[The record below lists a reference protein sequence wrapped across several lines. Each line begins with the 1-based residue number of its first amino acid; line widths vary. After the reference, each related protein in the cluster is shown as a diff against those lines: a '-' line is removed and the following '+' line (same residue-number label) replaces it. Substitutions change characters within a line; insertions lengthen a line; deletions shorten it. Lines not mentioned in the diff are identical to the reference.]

1 MAKLHKIYDFY
12 GENLVQYKNLTSL
25 LERYVEAMSHR
36 GKKRYEEA
44 VNRAGDSNSGSFY
57 EFVPRNDVSHGGKK
71 VRVEEAE
78 KMNSELEKFNNLLP
92 VKTRPFSFLPHVL
105 SLPLDIQYSE
115 DGNALLWSLVTD
127 TGFLFEEVRP
137 GVTNQYSPA
146 AFVAAQKSIPKP
158 VFIGK
163 KKYYFPIIAIRLDE
177 ENIIEEA
184 LYRLQKMYRCAGE
197 SEDQCPDIL
206 RRLDRLMNSGETR
219 NEAENLTGFRQLLR
233 SVSGRSTNLKKKV
246 IPQELLEKK
255 FYCSA
260 ETGLA
265 TNRQALYEP
274 LEYDEHGP
282 VAYTLKDAVQYL
294 VAILEEIESD
304 KREILKKLPDGFSQT
319 GYQRYCEMMERRQIL
334 QRVFQETRT
343 YIDLRNEIVEQRLNP
358 DGASQLIPVE
368 FGDATVPSAQHD
380 SCQTDRLKWTDMIE
394 RPAVNDKTVQS
405 VCRIFCNYMKLK
417 DCHSEILFRS
427 IEHIVQFSLQEV
439 FRVFEPEVENGITF
453 APVIT
458 YLIFCEYGK
467 QLTKKELKSISIRKV
482 FQKRNPSSVCPEKAE
497 QDLKLY
503 DNLCGVYAEYYC
515 DEHNHLMKAKM
526 AWDIV
531 FLRYSGYWC
540 YFEDMSVIRRRKC
553 SGTWPF
559 QTAEFLPFE
568 WLYNCV
574 EINRITSLTHSAAL
588 KVRQDDKILDRFCPT
603 QAGDPGWDAVCK
615 ICDQLQ
621 TDEKKDNS
629 SWLAR
634 YLCAI
639 SHSYSDGYMRN
650 FLDDCIMDLYPDEAQ
665 EFKTVFYHHL
675 YNYLKLSE
683 GFSSDWMRHSLKE
696 SKVLAALEYTLR
708 MILAN
713 RCYERLYHWMKAILA
728 REPDKNDNI

>member
-1 MAKLHKIYDFY
+1 
-12 GENLVQYKNLTSL
+12 
-25 LERYVEAMSHR
+25 MSHR
-36 GKKRYEEA
+36 GKNRYEEA
-44 VNRAGDSNSGSFY
+44 VNRAGDSNSGPFY
-57 EFVPRNDVSHGGKK
+57 ELIPRNDVGHGGKK
-71 VRVEEAE
+71 VRAE
-78 KMNSELEKFNNLLP
+78 DIKEMNGVLEKFYSLLP
-92 VKTRPFSFLPHVL
+92 METRPFSFLSCVL
-105 SLPLDIQYSE
+105 GLPKDIQHSK
-115 DGNALLWSLVTD
+115 DGDALLWSLITD

-137 GVTNQYSPA
+137 AVTNQYSSTG
-146 AFVAAQKSIPKP
+146 FVAAQKSVQASAI
-158 VFIGK
+158 VRK
-163 KKYYFPIIAIRLDE
+163 KKQDSQIMTILWDE
-177 ENIIEEA
+177 ESKIEEA
-184 LYRLQKMYRCAGE
+184 LYRLQKTYRHAGE
-197 SEDQCPDIL
+197 SKDQCPDIL
-206 RRLDRLMNSGETR
+206 RRFDRLMNSGETQ

-233 SVSGRSTNLKKKV
+233 TASGHSAKLNKEVVS
-246 IPQELLEKK
+246 QELLEKK
-255 FYCSA
+255 FYRSA
-260 ETGLA
+260 KTGLA
-265 TNRQALYEP
+265 TDTQTPYEP
-274 LEYDEHGP
+274 LEYDEYGP
-282 VAYTLKDAVQYL
+282 IVYTLKDAVHYL
-294 VAILEEIESD
+294 VAILEKIESD

-319 GYQRYCEMMERRQIL
+319 GYQRYCKMMERQQIL

-531 FLRYSGYWC
+531 FLRYSGYWR
-540 YFEDMSVIRRRKC
+540 YFEDMSMIRGHKC
-553 SGTWPF
+553 SGSWPF
-559 QTAEFLPFE
+559 QKAEFLLVE
-568 WLYNCV
+568 WLYECV
-574 EINRITSLTHSAAL
+574 EMNRKINLTHSVTL
-588 KVRQDDKILDRFCPT
+588 KASQNKVLDSFKPVK
-603 QAGDPGWDAVCK
+603 AGDPGWNAVCN
-615 ICDQLQ
+615 ICGQLQ
-621 TDEKKDNS
+621 ADEKKDDS
-629 SWLAR
+629 LWLTR
-634 YLCAI
+634 YLHVI
-639 SHSYSDGYMRN
+639 STPHSDGYMWE
-650 FLDDCIMDLYPDEAQ
+650 FLDKCIRDLYSDKAQ
-665 EFKTVFYHHL
+665 EFGINFYHYL
-675 YNYLKLSE
+675 YHHLKLSE
-683 GFSSDWMRHSLKE
+683 GFSGDWMRPSHKDSE
-696 SKVLAALEYTLR
+696 VLAALEYTLR
-708 MILAN
+708 LISADH
-713 RCYERLYHWMKAILA
+713 CYTRLYQWMQTILE
-728 REPDKNDNI
+728 RKPDKNYDT